1 MAIDQKQRVHARD
14 HCDGRAV
21 LRIYFHGVDKLPPR
35 MRPAAH
41 VNQPRSAD
49 LIVSLVAVGL

>member
-1 MAIDQKQRVHARD
+1 
-14 HCDGRAV
+14 
-21 LRIYFHGVDKLPPR
+21 